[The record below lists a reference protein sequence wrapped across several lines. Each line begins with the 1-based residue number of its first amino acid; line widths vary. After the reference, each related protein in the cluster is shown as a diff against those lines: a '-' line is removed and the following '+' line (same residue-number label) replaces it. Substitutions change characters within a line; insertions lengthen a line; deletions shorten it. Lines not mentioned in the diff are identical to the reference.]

1 MGHSVRRCLYTL
13 LGALV
18 VVGLALSPLQAAP
31 PEGKGN
37 GKSHEKVQNGP
48 ERNGKSGMNGHGE
61 RGKDDRNAAAVED
74 LVTTGLTV
82 AAIEGLLGERRRELL
97 YSGAKP
103 LPPGIRKNLA
113 RGKPLPPGIAKRYVN
128 PDLRSALPYHDGYDW
143 VQTGSDLVLIQAATG
158 LVSEVIRNVF
168 H

>member
-1 MGHSVRRCLYTL
+1 MEHSRMRYLHTL
-13 LGALV
+13 LGALLV
-18 VVGLALSPLQAAP
+18 GGLALSPLQAAP

-37 GKSHEKVQNGP
+37 GNAHAKVQKGP
-48 ERNGKSGMNGHGE
+48 AKAGKPDRNGEGGHG
-61 RGKDDRNAAAVED
+61 RDDRDDGLVEE

-82 AAIEGLLGERRRELL
+82 AAIEGLVGERRHELL

-128 PDLRSALPYHDGYDW
+128 SDLRSALPYHAGYDW
-143 VQTGSDLVLIQAATG
+143 VQTGTDLVLIQATTG

-168 H
+168 R

>member
-1 MGHSVRRCLYTL
+1 
-13 LGALV
+13 
-18 VVGLALSPLQAAP
+18 
-31 PEGKGN
+31 
-37 GKSHEKVQNGP
+37 
-48 ERNGKSGMNGHGE
+48 GE
-61 RGKDDRNAAAVED
+61 RGRGDRDARPAED

-82 AAIEGLLGERRRELL
+82 AAIEGLLSERRRELL

-143 VQTGSDLVLIQAATG
+143 VQTGTDLVLMQATTG

>member
-1 MGHSVRRCLYTL
+1 MRYLYTL
-13 LGALV
+13 LGVFLV
-18 VVGLALSPLQAAP
+18 GGLALPPLQAAP

-37 GKSHEKVQNGP
+37 GNAHEKVQKGP
-48 ERNGKSGMNGHGE
+48 AKAGKSDRNGDREHG
-61 RGKDDRNAAAVED
+61 RDDRDYGPDED
-74 LVTTGLTV
+74 LVTTGLTA

-113 RGKPLPPGIAKRYVN
+113 RGKPLPPGIAKRYIDS
-128 PDLRSALPYHDGYDW
+128 DLRNALPRHDGYDW
-143 VQTGSDLVLIQAATG
+143 IQTGSDLVLIQAASG
-158 LVSEVIRNVF
+158 LISEVIQNVF

>member
-1 MGHSVRRCLYTL
+1 MGRSVKRCLYTL

-18 VVGLALSPLQAAP
+18 LGGLALPPLQAAP

-37 GKSHEKVQNGP
+37 GKSHAKVQNGP
-48 ERNGKSGMNGHGE
+48 EWNGKSGMNGHGE
-61 RGKDDRNAAAVED
+61 RRKDDRNAAAVED

-143 VQTGSDLVLIQAATG
+143 VQTGSDLVLVQAATG

>member
-1 MGHSVRRCLYTL
+1 MEHSRMRHLYTL
-13 LGALV
+13 LGALLV
-18 VVGLALSPLQAAP
+18 GGLALSPLQAAP

-37 GKSHEKVQNGP
+37 GNAHETVQKGPAKAGKSD
-48 ERNGKSGMNGHGE
+48 RNGDREHGRGDRDNGL
-61 RGKDDRNAAAVED
+61 VED
-74 LVTTGLTV
+74 LVTTGLTAV
-82 AAIEGLLGERRRELL
+82 AIEGLLGERRRELL
-97 YSGAKP
+97 SSGAKP

-128 PDLRSALPYHDGYDW
+128 PDLRSALPYHAGYDW